1 MAGSDMVKLPMAE
14 PEVIASLVSYIAKPE
29 AYFITGTSPA
39 GVRRNPLQRGDHRS
53 AQGKLSRQMAGC
65 TSIERRESGSELHS

>member
-1 MAGSDMVKLPMAE
+1 MASSYMVKLPTAE

-39 GVRRNPLQRGDHRS
+39 GVRRN
-53 AQGKLSRQMAGC
+53 LSQK
-65 TSIERRESGSELHS
+65 S